1 MESDKKAICH
11 SSMLANLQDLLNQPV
26 GGNKQN
32 KLNEPEVKMGHA
44 VDGRIPAPPGMY
56 KTLVRIYVINYL
68 STG

>member
-1 MESDKKAICH
+1 
-11 SSMLANLQDLLNQPV
+11 MLANLQDLLNQPV

-56 KTLVRIYVINYL
+56 KTLFEFMW
-68 STG
+68 